1 MFRSSNVRRIMSER
15 IYLAQSKNCD
25 GIEPDN
31 VDGHED
37 GNANIGFTYQD
48 QIDYNIWLANGL

>member
-1 MFRSSNVRRIMSER
+1 MSER
-15 IYLAQSKNCD
+15 IALAASKDCD

-37 GNANIGFTYQD
+37 DNADFGFTYQD
-48 QIDYNIWLANGL
+48 QIDYNIWLADGE

>member
-1 MFRSSNVRRIMSER
+1 MSER
-15 IYLAQSKNCD
+15 IALAASKDCD

-37 GNANIGFTYQD
+37 DNADFGFTYQD
-48 QIDYNIWLANGL
+48 QIDYNIWLANGE